1 MFKQILGSGPYSF
14 LTSLRPGHS
23 AWATLA
29 TALRT
34 LFLHGESVRWRRIYD
49 NSEAKFLR
57 HLPGY
62 PLSMTSYIVPYKRP
76 QYVKEQ
82 SDETDKKRQQPRFS
96 FLDST
101 VGNVANG
108 SVLKFSTN
116 LLQIEPFIKAHQ
128 VGGLPLCP
136 ASVYLEIILQ
146 GVISHEST
154 ADCEANISSFENV
167 SFEHPLVYSTEREL
181 EKERKIQTEL
191 HIKTAEGIQFSTTSS
206 ADEVLCSGEVRSVTT
221 GSQTVADMMARRQA
235 RVQRLKQ
242 SLVSELGRSTES
254 FSSKTIYRVIFPRV
268 VQYDDPFISLHQ
280 LSLTSTGLEGR
291 GQFRISPLASENGQF
306 VSSPVFVDTLL
317 HAPGF
322 MANTHVGADT
332 ACICVGL
339 EQALIPHDIP
349 SFHGQDLQVY
359 CSLVDIDHSY
369 IADSYAIDASG
380 KLIGYIEGMCFKKVK
395 LRSFKAHLS
404 RQAARSSERTVIRTA
419 ETSNPILVSGTRS
432 GNSIFSGQ
440 VPVESTIISVIRDVC
455 GIDYDPGPSNS
466 LSEIGIDSLL
476 GIELCQALGK
486 VFNTSISQTALEN
499 CATVS
504 DVTDVL
510 TGLQVP
516 SKSQVPSLL
525 PTPGD
530 VSAASSLRQEPRTPD
545 IQINETLQPES
556 NFLLKS
562 LFQSVC
568 GLELTKDDESI
579 SLSSLGVDSL
589 LSIELYHELRDKLGV
604 CVEDGHESISE
615 LTYRQLEVMCSARSS
630 AEPSNPTSKTVTATQ
645 IEETNSHPNRN
656 LLVNG
661 TTSKSENHST
671 HVKPLQMADRDQSRD
686 TIYLFHDGSGLC
698 GMYSRLGNLNASIYG
713 VHTSEDTIGPQ
724 NDQQTME
731 SLASR
736 YIESADLA
744 NQDNLILGGKYSP
757 VPRHR
762 SEILTAAFITGW
774 SFGGV
779 LAYEVSRQL
788 SRLGRKVKG
797 VIMIDSPAPVDHQ
810 ALPREI
816 ARHVLS
822 RGQPLYSDA
831 AKTKLAS
838 VEAAF
843 ARHAAMLQNYAPRGA
858 GDELDQHHQVP
869 CVIIN
874 CTGTMDT
881 EKLCG
886 ISYPWLSDAD
896 ARSRNIAEWETLT
909 GRCIS
914 VLNVDCDHFSPF
926 EAAHVS

>member
-1 MFKQILGSGPYSF
+1 MFKQILGSSPYSF
-14 LTSLRPGHS
+14 LTSLRPGIS

-34 LFLHGESVRWRRIYD
+34 LFLQGDSVRWRRIYD
-49 NSEAKFLR
+49 SSEVRFLR

-62 PLSMTSYIVPYKRP
+62 PLAMTSYVVPYKGP
-76 QYVKEQ
+76 QYVKEK
-82 SDETDKKRQQPRFS
+82 SDETDQYRQQQPRFA
-96 FLDST
+96 FLDPT
-101 VGNVANG
+101 VTNVATS
-108 SVLKFSTN
+108 SVLNFSTN
-116 LLQIEPFIKAHQ
+116 LLQIERFIKAHQ
-128 VGGLPLCP
+128 VGGMPLCP
-136 ASVYLEIILQ
+136 ASVYLEIVLQ
-146 GVISHEST
+146 GVLSQGNA
-154 ADCEANISSFENV
+154 ADGEANVSAFENV
-167 SFEHPLVYSTEREL
+167 SFEHPLVYSTEREF
-181 EKERKIQTEL
+181 EKDRKVHTEL
-191 HIKTAEGIQFSTTSS
+191 HIKTAEGMQFSTTSS
-206 ADEVLCSGEVRSVTT
+206 SDEILCSGEVRSVVT

-235 RVQRLKQ
+235 RVERLKQ

-268 VQYDDPFISLHQ
+268 VQYDDPFMSLRQ

-291 GQFRISPLASENGQF
+291 GQFQISPSVSENGRF

-332 ACICVGL
+332 ACICVSL
-339 EQALIPHDIP
+339 EQALIPHDLP
-349 SFHGQDLQVY
+349 SLHGQDLQVY

-369 IADSYAIDASG
+369 IADAYAIDASG

-404 RQAARSSERTVIRTA
+404 RQAARGSEKAVIPMA
-419 ETSNPILVSGTRS
+419 ETSNPTLLSGTGSSHSMLRA
-432 GNSIFSGQ
+432 Q

-455 GIDYDPGPSNS
+455 GIDYDPSPSSS

-568 GLELTKDDESI
+568 GLQLTKDDESI

-589 LSIELYHELRDKLGV
+589 LSIELYHELRDKLSM
-604 CVEDGHESISE
+604 CIEDGHESISE
-615 LTYRQLEVMCSARSS
+615 LTYRQLEVMCSARLSP
-630 AEPSNPTSKTVTATQ
+630 EPSNPNSKTIAATQ
-645 IEETNSHPNRN
+645 IEETNSHPSRN

-661 TTSKSENHST
+661 TTHKSESHST
-671 HVKPLQMADRDQSRD
+671 QVKLLQMADGDQPRN
-686 TIYLFHDGSGLC
+686 TMYLFHDGSGLC
-698 GMYSRLGNLNASIYG
+698 GMYSRLGNLNASVYG
-713 VHTSEDTIGPQ
+713 VHTLKDAVGPQ
-724 NDQQTME
+724 NDQRTME

-736 YIESADLA
+736 YIESANLVD
-744 NQDNLILGGKYSP
+744 QDNLILSGKYSP
-757 VPRHR
+757 VLRHR
-762 SEILTAAFITGW
+762 SK
-774 SFGGV
+774 
-779 LAYEVSRQL
+779 Y
-788 SRLGRKVKG
+788 
-797 VIMIDSPAPVDHQ
+797 
-810 ALPREI
+810 
-816 ARHVLS
+816 
-822 RGQPLYSDA
+822 
-831 AKTKLAS
+831 
-838 VEAAF
+838 
-843 ARHAAMLQNYAPRGA
+843 
-858 GDELDQHHQVP
+858 
-869 CVIIN
+869 
-874 CTGTMDT
+874 
-881 EKLCG
+881 
-886 ISYPWLSDAD
+886 
-896 ARSRNIAEWETLT
+896 
-909 GRCIS
+909 
-914 VLNVDCDHFSPF
+914 
-926 EAAHVS
+926 